1 MFVLLDKLLDI
12 NLFTEKSLCM
22 KMFILGLLMVIKSPV
37 QSRSSTIIEWFIKI
51 IVHLYAAAAKSLQ
64 SCPTLWNPID
74 SSPPGS
80 PIPGFSRQE
89 HWSGLPF
96 PSPIHESEKWK
107 WSRSVVSNSSRTHGL
122 QPTRLLCTWGFSGK
136 STGVGC
142 HRLLR
147 YTYILVY
154 NRSIKYN
161 LNSWKILSLQY

>member
-1 MFVLLDKLLDI
+1 MFRHVLLCLFMLSKAELQNHTYTRHLCLLS
-12 NLFTEKSLCM
+12 LFSVSSSIK
-22 KMFILGLLMVIKSPV
+22 KILACDCN
-37 QSRSSTIIEWFIKI
+37 
-51 IVHLYAAAAKSLQ
+51 AAARSLQ
-64 SCPTLWNPID
+64 SCPTLCDPID

-122 QPTRLLCTWGFSGK
+122 QPTRLLCTWGFPGK

-161 LNSWKILSLQY
+161 LNSWKTLSLQY